1 MTLPRC
7 DRTSSEPSI
16 HRSEWAIV
24 GGGFLG
30 MTLALRLA
38 QQGKAVTIL
47 EAADG
52 LGGLASAWNL
62 NDIVW
67 DKHYHVIL
75 QSDSRLRS
83 LLREIG
89 LEQELTWGTTRTGFY
104 VDEKLYS
111 LSNTLEFLRF
121 PALNL
126 LDKLRLAA
134 TILHASHIKNGKALE
149 GILVAN
155 WLQRWSGRKVWEKL
169 WLPLLRSKLGD
180 SYRESSATFIWST
193 LTRLYGARD
202 SGSKKEVFGYVR
214 GGYARIIE
222 NFASLLSKEGV
233 RYQLGATVSS
243 ICSEGKKVRI
253 VLPNSGS
260 WLFDNVVLTTA
271 APIVSRACPQLTPG
285 EKARLGAIKY
295 QGIICCSLL
304 LDRPLSDFYITN
316 IAADWVPFTAV
327 IEMSA
332 LVDRK
337 NFGGRSLVYLPKY
350 LSCNAD
356 EFQMSDEDIRDT
368 FLNALDRMFPRFSR
382 SSVSCFRISRIKY
395 LLPIPTLH
403 YSDKVPAVNTS
414 VPGIHVVNSAQI
426 LNGTLNVNETVGL
439 AERAAERFAGIPS
452 LESDRGVSEQTD
464 ETHRHTIA

>member
-1 MTLPRC
+1 MC
-7 DRTSSEPSI
+7 DRTSSNPSSR
-16 HRSEWAIV
+16 RSQWVIV

-38 QQGKAVTIL
+38 QQGKAVTVL
-47 EAADG
+47 EAAGG

-75 QSDSRLRS
+75 QSDSKLRS

-89 LEQELTWGTTRTGFY
+89 LEHELTWGTTRTGFY

-126 LDKLRLAA
+126 FDKLRLAA
-134 TILHASHIKNGKALE
+134 TILHASRIKNGKALE
-149 GILVAN
+149 GILVAD
-155 WLQRWSGRKVWEKL
+155 WLQRWSGRRVWEKL
-169 WLPLLRSKLGD
+169 WLPLLRAKLGD

-193 LTRLYGARD
+193 LTRLYGARN

-222 NFASLLSKEGV
+222 NFATLLRKEGV
-233 RYQLGATVSS
+233 EYQLGAAVST

-253 VLPNSGS
+253 ELPNGGS
-260 WLFDNVVLTTA
+260 RLCDNVVLTTA
-271 APIVSRACPQLTPG
+271 APIVSLVCPQLTPD
-285 EKARLGAIKY
+285 EKARLRAIKY

-316 IAADWVPFTAV
+316 IAADRVPFTAV

-337 NFGGRSLVYLPKY
+337 NFGGCSLVYLPKY

-356 EFQMSDEDIRDT
+356 EFQMGDEQIRYT
-368 FLNALDRMFPRFSR
+368 FLNALGRMFPRFNR
-382 SSVSCFRISRIKY
+382 SSVSCFRISRVKY
-395 LLPIPTLH
+395 LLPIPTLY
-403 YSDKVPAVNTS
+403 YSDKVPAVKTS
-414 VPGIHVVNSAQI
+414 IPGVHVVNSAQI

-439 AERAAERFAGIPS
+439 AERAAAGFAGIPA
-452 LESDRGVSEQTD
+452 LDSDGGVSEQTD
-464 ETHRHTIA
+464 ETHRQSVA